1 MAVNEILRV
10 EGLSKSF
17 PVERDRSVTL
27 KSLLRP
33 KDLLLRKRER
43 FTAVRDVSFS
53 LMKGECLGLVGESG
67 AGKTTLCMTIARLLE
82 GDSGHVYYRG
92 QDISSIPPSLF
103 AHHKLRSNLQ
113 MMLFGYSE
121 TLR

>member
-17 PVERDRSVTL
+17 PVERDRSITL

-33 KDLLLRKRER
+33 KDLFLRKKER
-43 FTAVRDVSFS
+43 FAAVRDVSFS

-67 AGKTTLCMTIARLLE
+67 AGKTTMCLTIARLLE
-82 GDSGHVYYRG
+82 ADSGRVYYRG
-92 QDISSIPPSLF
+92 QEITGIPPEPVYPS
-103 AHHKLRSNLQ
+103 
-113 MMLFGYSE
+113 
-121 TLR
+121 